1 MVKLF
6 FLIEKEKMK
15 MTEKENPWF
24 EKAKE
29 LEKQLEAER
38 TRSARFL
45 MKVERIIV
53 QKMQEIIDEIDDLYS
68 ELGEKENE

>member
-1 MVKLF
+1 
-6 FLIEKEKMK
+6 